1 MRQVTARRERARC
14 ELEAERMRLYAE
26 LHRSVAYIGMHA
38 FEGLLRRVHM
48 IEVKIHSF
56 KGGIYDKD

>member
-1 MRQVTARRERARC
+1 MRQVTARRERARY
-14 ELEAERMRLYAE
+14 ELEAERLRLYSE
-26 LHRSVAYIGMHA
+26 LHRTVANIGIQA

>member
-1 MRQVTARRERARC
+1 MRQVTARRERAKY
-14 ELEAERMRLYAE
+14 ELEAERLRLYAE
-26 LHRSVAYIGMHA
+26 LQRRVADIGIHA

-56 KGGIYDKD
+56 KGGIYDKE